1 MDQMYFGPGQID
13 VDLYHMALATTVFA
27 KGNGSRIT
35 FSGDPEDYTD
45 VEESPETVISLVV
58 DEKNADRT

>member
-1 MDQMYFGPGQID
+1 MSIYIN
-13 VDLYHMALATTVFA
+13 MALATTVFA

>member
-1 MDQMYFGPGQID
+1 
-13 VDLYHMALATTVFA
+13 MALATTVFA

-45 VEESPETVISLVV
+45 VEGSPEIVISLVV